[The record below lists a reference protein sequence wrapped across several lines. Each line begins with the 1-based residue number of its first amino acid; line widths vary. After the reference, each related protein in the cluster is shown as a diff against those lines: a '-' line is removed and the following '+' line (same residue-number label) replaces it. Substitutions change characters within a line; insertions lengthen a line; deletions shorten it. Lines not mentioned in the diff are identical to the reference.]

1 MVDRRRRPHRTPNKL
16 YHRVRKLMEV
26 RSACGCTPRV
36 KCGALAGFSA
46 YISRHRLAL
55 ALEKIQWTCY
65 QDTTQLYYLHGGA
78 WSQLGGVICGSYTCV
93 TCVACVTCRL
103 QQRSCRYYRG
113 IVLSMRIP
121 CCGCSSIRCASH
133 NCYAVRTTGPLKVR
147 QQCFTWCCPACS
159 LYDLI
164 SE

>member
-103 QQRSCRYYRG
+103 QQPTWPIMPLLPRYC
-113 IVLSMRIP
+113 VE
-121 CCGCSSIRCASH
+121 
-133 NCYAVRTTGPLKVR
+133 YAHTMLWL
-147 QQCFTWCCPACS
+147 QQHS
-159 LYDLI
+159 LRK
-164 SE
+164 S